1 MLADWKYLRCGLAE
15 VEELANLL
23 LVGRCHE
30 SCVVEI
36 SLTLL
41 RLFRKDV
48 AVISV
53 FPFDLAGAG
62 ECETLFRSGI
72 SLYFRH
78 FVKNLVVKISPR
90 HMVPTVSNLF
100 NRQEACHL
108 EGDHA

>member
-1 MLADWKYLRCGLAE
+1 MRENRLAKAK
-15 VEELANLL
+15 ELANLL
-23 LVGRCHE
+23 EVCILYQ

-36 SLTLL
+36 SLTLF

-53 FPFDLAGAG
+53 FPFDFAGAG

-78 FVKNLVVKISPR
+78 FVKNLVVKNSPR
-90 HMVPTVSNLF
+90 H
-100 NRQEACHL
+100 
-108 EGDHA
+108 